1 VDPKTEK
8 GLGAQIVIWT
18 FYDQVVK
25 VGEWWV
31 EQELVLLI
39 IAELPN
45 CQMSKYPTVFRSLN
59 VYYVTAITFSLSQT
73 I

>member
-1 VDPKTEK
+1 LSLDPKILK
-8 GLGAQIVIWT
+8 GMGAQIWT

-25 VGEWWV
+25 VTEGWM
-31 EQELVLLI
+31 EQKLVLLI

-45 CQMSKYPTVFRSLN
+45 CQMSKYPTGFISLN
-59 VYYVTAITFSLSQT
+59 VYYVTAIFSLSQT